1 MVEDV
6 EVVVD
11 DVEVVVDDVEV
22 VVEVVVA
29 LESSGIVSFCS
40 TKMVQSLNILKFKSN
55 LHP

>member
-1 MVEDV
+1 VVEDV

-11 DVEVVVDDVEV
+11 DVEVVVDDVSV

-40 TKMVQSLNILKFKSN
+40 TDNKLISL
-55 LHP
+55 

>member
-11 DVEVVVDDVEV
+11 DVVVDVSV

-40 TKMVQSLNILKFKSN
+40 TDNKLISL
-55 LHP
+55 